1 MLPVETYEEEAV
13 EIEPLS
19 AKENKRRADLEA
31 VIEKSFK
38 GFVEVGLALKEIR
51 ESKLYRSTHALFAN
65 YCADLWELNERHAQ
79 RQIASAD
86 VIKNLENQAN
96 CSENPTHGSGF
107 DESDLLDYG
116 NILPTNE
123 RQTRPLTRLKSEQ
136 QRIVWA
142 QVVNNAQIED
152 RKVTAGMVE
161 QCVREFLGEKKTE
174 RRKELQRRMAKAS
187 RMDYEVKRYFRDF
200 FQVIDDAK
208 HEGWKKTSKE
218 AVIKYLD
225 ELKRVVLEA

>member
-19 AKENKRRADLEA
+19 AKENKRRVDLEA

-51 ESKLYRSTHALFAN
+51 ESKLYRSTHTLFTA
-65 YCADLWELNERHAQ
+65 YCADLWELNERRYQQLMAG
-79 RQIASAD
+79 SD
-86 VIKNLENQAN
+86 VIKNLENPNN
-96 CSENPTHGSGF
+96 CSGK
-107 DESDLLDYG
+107 DEIDLVDYG
-116 NILPTNE
+116 NVLPINE
-123 RQTRPLTRLKSEQ
+123 AQARPLTRLEPDQ

-174 RRKELQRRMAKAS
+174 RRKETQRRMAREQ

>member
-19 AKENKRRADLEA
+19 AKENKRRVDLEA

-51 ESKLYRSTHALFAN
+51 ESKLYRSTHNLFAN

-86 VIKNLENQAN
+86 VIKNLENRTN
-96 CSENPTHGSGF
+96 WSENPTNWSGNG
-107 DESDLLDYG
+107 EAELLDYG
-116 NILPTNE
+116 NVLPINE
-123 RQTRPLTRLKSEQ
+123 AQARPLTRLEPEQ
-136 QRIVWA
+136 QCLVWA
-142 QVVNNAQIED
+142 QVVNNARIED
-152 RKVTAGMVE
+152 RKLTAGMVE
-161 QCVREFLGEKKTE
+161 QSVREFLGEKKTE

-187 RMDYEVKRYFRDF
+187 RMDYEVRSSEKNNYPK
-200 FQVIDDAK
+200 I
-208 HEGWKKTSKE
+208 G
-218 AVIKYLD
+218 
-225 ELKRVVLEA
+225 